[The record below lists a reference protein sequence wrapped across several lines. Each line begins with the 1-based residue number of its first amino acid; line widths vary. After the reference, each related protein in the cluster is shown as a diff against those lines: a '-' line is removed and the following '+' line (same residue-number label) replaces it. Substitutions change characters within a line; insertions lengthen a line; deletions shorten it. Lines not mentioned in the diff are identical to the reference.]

1 METKGM
7 DDYYAEYVKQTRR
20 KVTLINDHYDNLKN
34 ASDVALLD
42 AVNKVI
48 INELTVSKNL
58 IDMIHSISELYYE
71 QYNEYDDLWDG
82 DNFGV
87 LFSMCAQQLTIS
99 IVQHGGETS
108 FPNYLDVMQ
117 DNANAMFAILRLLR
131 ERFEKN
137 GLL

>member
-42 AVNKVI
+42 AVHKVI

-58 IDMIHSISELYYE
+58 IDMIHSIKL
-71 QYNEYDDLWDG
+71 Q
-82 DNFGV
+82 
-87 LFSMCAQQLTIS
+87 
-99 IVQHGGETS
+99 
-108 FPNYLDVMQ
+108 
-117 DNANAMFAILRLLR
+117 
-131 ERFEKN
+131 
-137 GLL
+137 